1 MSYMPHIPSIPLIRI
16 HAILKKLN
24 ACGAT
29 SPETAC
35 TLREAGVINP
45 DGFQRITG
53 KLIERNIIRQT
64 DDGKYYIG

>member
-16 HAILKKLN
+16 RTILNKLN
-24 ACGAT
+24 ASGAT

-35 TLREAGVINP
+35 TLRDAGVINP
-45 DGFQRITG
+45 DGFQRITE
-53 KLIERNIIRQT
+53 KLIERNIIRKT